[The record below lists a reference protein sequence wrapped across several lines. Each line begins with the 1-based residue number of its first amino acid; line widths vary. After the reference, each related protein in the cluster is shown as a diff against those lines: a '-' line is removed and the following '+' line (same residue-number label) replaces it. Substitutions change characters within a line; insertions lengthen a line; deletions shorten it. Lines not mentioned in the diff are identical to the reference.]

1 MNLFLLFLKILILL
15 LIVSLLIIPFIIISI
30 IIKIDSEGPVIY
42 WSKRVGIDNAI
53 FLMPK
58 FRTMKIQTKDIASH
72 LLDNPDDHITKFG
85 KLLRIT
91 SLDEIPQIYSILK
104 NDMNFIGP
112 RPALFNQ
119 FDLIEMRTNKNI
131 HKIKPG
137 ITGYAQVNGR
147 DNLSIDNKVKFDSL
161 YCKNNGIKMNL
172 IIILKT
178 ILLLLKRSNIKH

>member
-1 MNLFLLFLKILILL
+1 MRLLLFLFKILILL
-15 LIVSLLIIPFIIISI
+15 ILVPLLIIPFIIISI

-42 WSKRVGIDNAI
+42 WSKRVGIDNKI

-58 FRTMKIQTKDIASH
+58 FRTMKIQTKDVASH
-72 LLDNPDDHITKFG
+72 LLDNPNDHITKFG
-85 KLLRIT
+85 KFLRKT
-91 SLDEIPQIYSILK
+91 SLDEIPQLYSILK

-119 FDLIEMRTNKNI
+119 YDLIEMRKNKNI

-161 YCKNNGIKMNL
+161 YCKNNGVRMNL
-172 IIILKT
+172 KIILKT
-178 ILLLLKRSNIKH
+178 ILILLTSSNIKH